1 VKTRANH
8 SQKTVIFVAGGT
20 SGHIHPAL
28 AIAGEIRE
36 RHPDIRIIF
45 CGLKGNIEEEMV
57 PAAGYEFIPI
67 SARGIPTKYSP
78 WFFRWVKDNIQGTL
92 TARRL
97 IKEVKPLLVVGT
109 GGYVSGP
116 VIMAAGQCKIPFVLH
131 EQNVYPGRAN
141 RFFAKRAAEVFV
153 TNEDSKKNFSDQAR
167 ITVTGNP
174 VQPVFYTLNK
184 EAGRHA
190 IGIAQDRFL
199 VVVTGG
205 SLGAQ
210 RLNKAISN
218 LRDNSGWQ
226 SLVDRHPELMI
237 MLSTGKEQESSPE
250 IYEGISNVQ
259 VTSYLYNMAQWMSA
273 SDLVISRSGA
283 MTCAELI
290 ALAKPSILVPYP
302 QAMDDHQTKNAQS
315 LSAIGGS
322 IMVKDENF
330 SSDYFV
336 EKVSYFINEPEEL
349 QAMSQA
355 LAATDKLPAAQLI
368 YQKIAP
374 YLSAKD
380 NGGNEQSK

>member
-1 VKTRANH
+1 MKTTDAN

-28 AIAGEIRE
+28 AIAGEIRD
-36 RHPDIRIIF
+36 RHPEIRIIF

-57 PAAGYEFIPI
+57 PAAGYEFVPI

-78 WFFRWVKDNIQGTL
+78 WFYRWIKDNIQGTF

-97 IKEVKPLLVVGT
+97 IKEVKPVLVVGT

-116 VIMAAGQCKIPFVLH
+116 VIMAAAQCKIPFVLH

-141 RFFAKRAAEVFV
+141 RFFAKRAAKVFV
-153 TNEDSKKNFSDQAR
+153 SNEDSKKNFSEQATV
-167 ITVTGNP
+167 TVTGNP
-174 VQPVFYTLNK
+174 VQPVFYNLDK
-184 EAGRHA
+184 AEGRHA

-210 RLNKAISN
+210 RLNKAISD
-218 LRDNSGWQ
+218 LRDNSGWH
-226 SLVDRHPELMI
+226 SLVDRHPELI
-237 MLSTGKEQESSPE
+237 LMLSTGKEQESSPE

-259 VTSYLYNMAQWMSA
+259 VTSYLYNMAQWMAA

-283 MTCAELI
+283 MTCAELA
-290 ALAKPSILVPYP
+290 ALAKPSILIPYP

-315 LSAIGGS
+315 LAAIGGS
-322 IMVKDENF
+322 IVVKDENF
-330 SSDYFV
+330 TSDYIV
-336 EKVSYFINEPEEL
+336 EKISYFIDKPEKL
-349 QAMSQA
+349 QSMSRA

-374 YLSAKD
+374 YLAVKD
-380 NGGNEQSK
+380 NGDNEQSK